1 MSTAVISKKKGFVSS
16 LNDPLSFSK
25 INVLRVGW
33 FYNWNYTRTQKVDEQ
48 IPYVPMI
55 WGAKSATNNDAINTI
70 NSTPVDYDSVL
81 LGFNEPDFNQ
91 QSNMTVDQAISLWP
105 VLQNSGRRLGSPAV
119 AKNSTDPNGWFAQFM
134 IKAKSLNYRIN
145 FIAIHWYA
153 PPNVSS
159 LLKTIDTLW
168 NTYNLPIWITE
179 FAVADWNATTTTPCK
194 YTVDQVKDFM
204 TKIIPE
210 LESRSYVERY
220 CWKTR
225 TTSDINMGIST
236 LFNDDGSL
244 TDLGSLYAS
253 Y

>member
-1 MSTAVISKKKGFVSS
+1 MSNPISKKKGFVSS

-33 FYNWNYTRTQKVDEQ
+33 FYNWNYSRTQNVDTN

-70 NSTPVDYDSVL
+70 NSTPENYDSVL

-119 AKNSTDPNGWFAQFM
+119 AKNSTDPNGWLAQFM
-134 IKAKSLNYRIN
+134 AKAKALNYRVD

-153 PPNVSS
+153 PPNVNS
-159 LLKTIDTLW
+159 LLNTVDTLW
-168 NTYNLPIWITE
+168 NTYKLPIWITE

-204 TKIIPE
+204 TKIIPA
-210 LESRSYVERY
+210 LETRTYVERY

-225 TTSDINMGIST
+225 TNSDINMGIST

-244 TDLGSLYAS
+244 TDLGILYS
-253 Y
+253 SF